1 MFEDNEFVS
10 KRVTLPVAN
19 RPFIP
24 KDDDQL
30 PPQRFLAR

>member
-19 RPFIP
+19 RPLIP
-24 KDDDQL
+24 NDELQL
-30 PPQRFLAR
+30 LTQRFLAR